1 MVGVVVVAGAR
12 EFPELFGEGSRGR
25 DVQNM
30 LGSLEWTLVGVRR
43 SLDLGSVLGF
53 WVRVRVNGALVRVL
67 D

>member
-1 MVGVVVVAGAR
+1 MVGVVVVAGAG
-12 EFPELFGEGSRGR
+12 EFTELFGEGSRGR

-43 SLDLGSVLGF
+43 SLDWGSVLGF